1 MEFNNRT
8 THAVDSFITC
18 DIEIMSGTPV
28 FKNTRVPIK
37 NLIDYL
43 EVGESLD
50 EFLEDFPSVSRE
62 QAIQALEL
70 AKEMILTHAYAHSH

>member
-1 MEFNNRT
+1 MEFDNRT